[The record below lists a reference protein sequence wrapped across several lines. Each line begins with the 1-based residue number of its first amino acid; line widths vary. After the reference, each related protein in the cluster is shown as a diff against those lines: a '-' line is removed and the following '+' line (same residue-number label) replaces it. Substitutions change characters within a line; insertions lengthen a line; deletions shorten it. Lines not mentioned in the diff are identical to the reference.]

1 MHDGEPWTHCST
13 QLVDD
18 WVGCRS
24 GTGKNIKWSS
34 TNTCQWGAKHDIT
47 VIYFNIQN
55 SHYIVNMTSYPTVE
69 KINGSC
75 FIYIND
81 LTPAAERNEEWKK
94 TTIFSRRPEKAM
106 RR

>member
-24 GTGKNIKWSS
+24 GTGKNIKWGS

-47 VIYFNIQN
+47 VIYFSIQN
-55 SHYIVNMTSYPTVE
+55 SH
-69 KINGSC
+69 
-75 FIYIND
+75 
-81 LTPAAERNEEWKK
+81 
-94 TTIFSRRPEKAM
+94 
-106 RR
+106 